1 MFEMRSSML
10 SARVALA
17 SVIIAATLCVQL
29 SEARHSLVP
38 RGVSATCQE
47 GLNPSGN
54 GMLCLTAPGQSYS
67 CSRCNS
73 GDDNGIFS
81 RMHWVHCS
89 ANNNPGGVG
98 HGDVTIVETS
108 YFNVNHDT
116 KLIGVQGREEGGSSQ
131 TYYTCPMSSN
141 LQRPTCTD
149 CSKL

>member
-10 SARVALA
+10 NARVALA

-38 RGVSATCQE
+38 RV
-47 GLNPSGN
+47 
-54 GMLCLTAPGQSYS
+54 CLTAPGQSYS

-73 GDDNGIFS
+73 GDDNSIFS
-81 RMHWVHCS
+81 QMHWVHCS
-89 ANNNPGGVG
+89 ANQNPGGVG
-98 HGDVTIVETS
+98 GSDVTIVETS

-141 LQRPTCTD
+141 LQRPKTERQALNLYKVGYRD
-149 CSKL
+149 